1 MSLAIDKIGHY
12 IIYQDFV
19 GISLDWILVNGI
31 VDENYR
37 LEIDVQFLDL
47 YSQEQKRKMQ
57 L

>member
-37 LEIDVQFLDL
+37 VEIDVQFLDL